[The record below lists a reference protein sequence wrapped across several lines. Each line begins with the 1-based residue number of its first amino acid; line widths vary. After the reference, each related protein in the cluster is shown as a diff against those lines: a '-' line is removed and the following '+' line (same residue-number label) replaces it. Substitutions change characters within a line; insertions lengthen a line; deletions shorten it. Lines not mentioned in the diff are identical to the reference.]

1 MVLGRWETG
10 RQHADRKTERQEIGR
25 QAGRWKQEQ
34 GDGDT
39 GRWKT
44 GDRRWEM
51 EDRETDGMQKT
62 GRKED
67 WETRR
72 QEDWIQ

>member
-44 GDRRWEM
+44 GN
-51 EDRETDGMQKT
+51 RET
-62 GRKED
+62 
-67 WETRR
+67 
-72 QEDWIQ
+72 